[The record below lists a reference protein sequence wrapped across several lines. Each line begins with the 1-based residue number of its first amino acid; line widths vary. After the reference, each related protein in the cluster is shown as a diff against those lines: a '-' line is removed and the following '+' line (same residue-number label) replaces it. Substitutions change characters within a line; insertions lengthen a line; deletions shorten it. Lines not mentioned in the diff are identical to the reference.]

1 MTSLPRISHSEEVCD
16 CREGVSREVAH
27 GVEGAR
33 RPIRDRA
40 SRVHDRTARVTGEV
54 SDGARGARG
63 PVRNR
68 VGATHYAVARGGR
81 RAGGPAGNRVG
92 AVDDSP
98 AHGSRDV
105 TGEVADGARVLIG
118 EDTADAERRAPR
130 DGGGG
135 APASAGPS
143 PSGRRRRVA
152 ARADGPLVLL
162 RRGVSSLG
170 LNDDRLSVPGLAVV
184 LRGLRRRQ
192 HRPAAALELLHE
204 ILEVRHELLEG
215 DEPVSLVPVRLGE
228 LLLHDLVDLR
238 GRDAVEEAQA
248 RENLEQLL
256 RVEHAVAI
264 CVASDERSLRLVVVA
279 IVRAGGGQLAVHR
292 PGWGTVY
299 GGRGGEA
306 DTHGGCA

>member
-1 MTSLPRISHSEEVCD
+1 MTSPPRISRSEEVCD
-16 CREGVSREVAH
+16 CREGVSRKVAH
-27 GVEGAR
+27 GADGAR

-40 SRVHDRTARVTGEV
+40 SRAHDRTARVTGEV
-54 SDGARGARG
+54 SDGAR
-63 PVRNR
+63 
-68 VGATHYAVARGGR
+68 
-81 RAGGPAGNRVG
+81 RAGSPAGNRVG

-98 AHGSRDV
+98 AHGSRGV

-135 APASAGPS
+135 PASAGPS

-152 ARADGPLVLL
+152 AHADGPLVLL

-215 DEPVSLVPVRLGE
+215 DEPVSLVSVRLGE